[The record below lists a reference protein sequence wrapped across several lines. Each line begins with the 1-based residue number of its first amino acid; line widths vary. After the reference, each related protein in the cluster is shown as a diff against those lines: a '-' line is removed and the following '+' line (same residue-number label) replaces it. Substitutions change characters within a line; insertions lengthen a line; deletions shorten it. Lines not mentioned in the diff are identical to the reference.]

1 MTQFIQNFMGKS
13 LDDITKDIN
22 DYIKL
27 TSYKVIT
34 MTMIIEDKYIS
45 TPRVLDKYIPT
56 YRVLVCFEK
65 E

>member
-1 MTQFIQNFMGKS
+1 MTQFVQNFTGKS

-27 TSYKVIT
+27 TGYKVIT

-45 TPRVLDKYIPT
+45 TSRVLNNYIPT
-56 YRVLVCFEK
+56 YKVLVCFEQ

>member
-1 MTQFIQNFMGKS
+1 MTQFIQNFTDKS

-27 TSYKVIT
+27 TGYKVIT
-34 MTMIIEDKYIS
+34 MTMVIEDKYIT

-56 YRVLVCFEK
+56 YKVLVCFEK

>member
-1 MTQFIQNFMGKS
+1 MSQFIQNFVGKS

-27 TSYKVIT
+27 TDYKVIT
-34 MTMIIEDKYIS
+34 MTMTIEDKYIS
-45 TPRVLDKYIPT
+45 TPRVLDKYIPV
-56 YRVLVCFEK
+56 YNVLVCFEK

>member
-1 MTQFIQNFMGKS
+1 
-13 LDDITKDIN
+13 
-22 DYIKL
+22 
-27 TSYKVIT
+27 

>member
-1 MTQFIQNFMGKS
+1 MTQFVQNFMGKS

-27 TSYKVIT
+27 TGYKVIT
-34 MTMIIEDKYIS
+34 MTMVIEDKYIS
-45 TPRVLDKYIPT
+45 TPRVLNNYIPT
-56 YRVLVCFEK
+56 YKVLICFEK